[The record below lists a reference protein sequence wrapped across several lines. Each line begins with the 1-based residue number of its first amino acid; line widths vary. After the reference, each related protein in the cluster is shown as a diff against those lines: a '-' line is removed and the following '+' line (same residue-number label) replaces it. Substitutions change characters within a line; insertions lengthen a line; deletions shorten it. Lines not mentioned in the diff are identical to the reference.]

1 MRNRTPPF
9 MKKCPVIVMLA
20 FGLLVAGAQE
30 WDAAPVPAAPSFED
44 EDVAPPPPGEFDG
57 QTTPREEDVPVPPPD
72 DTSVVPA
79 GDDMSARANDEFDEQ
94 TTPGEE
100 VVPVPPPDDTLVV
113 PAGDDM
119 SAQASDEPNASEQST
134 PVDSPPAAGN
144 DSGSRFPWWMYIAA
158 AVLAGLLAVVLH
170 HRRSPAPVIIT
181 KPIDNRCPRCG
192 WKFDEGQK
200 VCQNCH
206 TRF

>member
-1 MRNRTPPF
+1 

-57 QTTPREEDVPVPPPD
+57 QITPREEDVPVPPPD
-72 DTSVVPA
+72 GTSVVPA
-79 GDDMSARANDEFDEQ
+79 GDDMSARAN
-94 TTPGEE
+94 
-100 VVPVPPPDDTLVV
+100 
-113 PAGDDM
+113 
-119 SAQASDEPNASEQST
+119 DEPNASEQST

-144 DSGSRFPWWMYIAA
+144 DSGSRFRWWMYIVAA
-158 AVLAGLLAVVLH
+158 ILVGLLAVVLL